1 MSRPQFFLLAGPNG
15 AGKST
20 YSGDFIPE
28 NVFYFNGDEIYA
40 ELLRR
45 YPNYDREK
53 LKGGVPSRLEK
64 EIETAL
70 SLKKGFAFESNFS
83 TDMAAQ
89 VAKIFRDAD
98 YQTNLIY
105 FGLDNISLA
114 TSRVIDRVALG
125 KHDVSAN
132 DIKFNYDEGI
142 IRVNKHFDL
151 FDIIRFVDTASVGV
165 PLSIAFYLNDNA
177 NCQIMNKNIQWFN
190 TYFSDS
196 LKKYAIDRA
205 EKLTQS
211 KKQQI
216 QIKPPKKGRGF
227 RR

>member
-20 YSGDFIPE
+20 YSSDFIPE
-28 NVFYFNGDEIYA
+28 NVFFFNGDELYA
-40 ELLRR
+40 ELQRR
-45 YPNYDREK
+45 YPNYDPEK

-64 EIETAL
+64 EIDAAL
-70 SLKKGFAFESNFS
+70 SLKKDFAFESNFS
-83 TDMAAQ
+83 TDMAALIT
-89 VAKIFRDAD
+89 KTFKDAG

-114 TSRVIDRVALG
+114 TSRVTDRVALG
-125 KHDVSAN
+125 KHDVSPH

-142 IRVNKHFDL
+142 VRVNEHFNL
-151 FDIIRFVDTASVGV
+151 FDIIRFVDTTSLGV
-165 PLSIAFYLNDNA
+165 PIAVAFYLNDSA
-177 NCQIMNKNIQWFN
+177 NCQIMNNSIQWFN
-190 TYFSDS
+190 TYFSDN
-196 LKKYAIDRA
+196 LKKCAKNRA
-205 EKLTQS
+205 EKLSQI

-216 QIKPPKKGRGF
+216 QINPPKKGRGL

>member
-1 MSRPQFFLLAGPNG
+1 MNRPQFFLLAGPNG

-20 YSGDFIPE
+20 YSGDFIAE

-45 YPNYDREK
+45 YPNYDPEK

-70 SLKKGFAFESNFS
+70 SLKKDFAFESNFS

-89 VAKIFRDAD
+89 VTKIFRDGG

-114 TSRVIDRVALG
+114 TSRVTDRVALG
-125 KHDVSAN
+125 KHDVSPN
-132 DIKFNYDEGI
+132 DIKFNYHEGI
-142 IRVNKHFDL
+142 IRVNKHFNL
-151 FDIIRFVDTASVGV
+151 FDVIRFVDTTSLGV
-165 PLSIAFYLNDNA
+165 PISIAFYLNDNA
-177 NCQIMNKNIQWFN
+177 SCQIMNQTIKWFN
-190 TYFSDS
+190 TYFSDN
-196 LKKYAIDRA
+196 LKKYANDRA
-205 EKLTQS
+205 KKITQI

-216 QIKPPKKGRGF
+216 QISPPKKGRGF

>member
-45 YPNYDREK
+45 YPNYDPEK

-70 SLKKGFAFESNFS
+70 SLKKDFAFESNFS

-89 VAKIFRDAD
+89 ITKIFIDAG

-105 FGLDNISLA
+105 FGLDNINLA
-114 TSRVIDRVALG
+114 TSRVTDRVALG
-125 KHDVSAN
+125 KHDVSPN
-132 DIKFNYDEGI
+132 DIKFNYDEGVK
-142 IRVNKHFDL
+142 RVNENFEL
-151 FDIIRFVDTASVGV
+151 FNIIRFVDTTSLGV
-165 PLSIAFYLNDNA
+165 PISIAYYLKDNTS
-177 NCQIMNKNIQWFN
+177 CQIINKDIQWFN
-190 TYFSDS
+190 THFSDS
-196 LKKYAIDRA
+196 LKKYVKNRA
-205 EKLTQS
+205 EKLAQI
-211 KKQQI
+211 KKSQI
-216 QIKPPKKGRGF
+216 QINPPKKGKGF